1 MKHIFLA
8 TLGIAYCII
17 AYYVFRYIRK
27 EMYFRGEEF
36 LAHKARI
43 AAFVAEHNDVSSYTS
58 EIRAW
63 GLFTLGASTSRM
75 HSHLASFENTS
86 EWKYRRDR
94 HVMTEAPNVHKCS
107 LQVVRSASTDP
118 LKYVMKYFNV
128 NADEST
134 LRAAEALGDSI
145 TRLED
150 AVENL
155 KGREASITEQVSP
168 PTFIKKH
175 YLDEFMKQVGVEL
188 SPITIPYPVYI
199 FEYVSAGGNSSQQST
214 IILNNTTIDALIQTL
229 GAKIRWAKTVA
240 GQRALMTAKL
250 REAVK
255 VRDNYT
261 CQKCGISVAAE
272 PHLLIEVDH
281 KIPVSKGG
289 FSVMDNLQA
298 LCWRCNRT
306 KSNRV

>member
-1 MKHIFLA
+1 VKPILLGV
-8 TLGIAYCII
+8 LGIAYCIL
-17 AYYVFRYIRK
+17 AYYVVRYVRK
-27 EMYFRGEEF
+27 QMYFRGEEF
-36 LAHKARI
+36 LAHKVSI
-43 AAFVAEHNDVSSYTS
+43 AAFVAEHNEVSSYVA

-63 GLFTLGASTSRM
+63 GLFTLGASTSRI
-75 HSHLASFENTS
+75 HSRLASTENTS
-86 EWKYRRDR
+86 QWKYRRDR
-94 HVMTEAPNVHKCS
+94 NVMTEAPNVHSCS
-107 LQVVRSASTDP
+107 LQIARNASTDP
-118 LKYVMKYFNV
+118 VKYVMKYFNV
-128 NADEST
+128 NSDEST

-155 KGREASITEQVSP
+155 QGREASITEQVSP
-168 PTFIKKH
+168 PPFIKKH

-188 SPITIPYPVYI
+188 SPITVPYPVYI
-199 FEYVSAGGNSSQQST
+199 FEYVSAGGNSSQRT
-214 IILNNTTIDALIQTL
+214 PVTLNNPMIDALIETL
-229 GAKIRWAKTVA
+229 GSKIRLARSVA
-240 GQRALMTAKL
+240 GQRKLMTTKL

-261 CQKCGISVAAE
+261 CQKCGISVADE

-281 KIPVSKGG
+281 KVPVSKGG
-289 FSVMDNLQA
+289 FSVMENLQA